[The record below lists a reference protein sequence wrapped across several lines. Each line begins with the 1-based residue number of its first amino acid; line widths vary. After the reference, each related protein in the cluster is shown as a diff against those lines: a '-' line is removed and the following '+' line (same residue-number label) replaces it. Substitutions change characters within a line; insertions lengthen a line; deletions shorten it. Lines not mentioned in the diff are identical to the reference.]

1 MKEVL
6 SVFTFGIGA
15 VCFVVFISVLKPHAY
30 SAVAG
35 PIKLEYCSTE
45 AREPDMGDCTRRR
58 SAPAAAAVI
67 RQRASHGG
75 GSATASAARKP

>member
-15 VCFVVFISVLKPHAY
+15 VCFVVFFSALRPHAF

-35 PIKLEYCSTE
+35 PSKPEYCNTE
-45 AREPDMGDCTRRR
+45 ASEPLRGPVDSPCGYQ
-58 SAPAAAAVI
+58 AAAD
-67 RQRASHGG
+67 RR
-75 GSATASAARKP
+75 

>member
-15 VCFVVFISVLKPHAY
+15 VCFVLFFTVLKPNSI

-35 PIKLEYCSTE
+35 PGTPDYCNAEGS
-45 AREPDMGDCTRRR
+45 EPLRGPVDSSCGGYQAVGVTR
-58 SAPAAAAVI
+58 ATPA
-67 RQRASHGG
+67 S
-75 GSATASAARKP
+75 